1 MEHRK
6 PTIDEIEKILN
17 SDGPPITI
25 NTDGSIRSLTN
36 EEIAEQDRQERQ
48 YKDDLIVRLSEEN
61 RLLKSALKTLTQKW

>member
-1 MEHRK
+1 MEQRK

>member
-1 MEHRK
+1 MEQRK

-25 NTDGSIRSLTN
+25 NIDGSIRSLTN

-48 YKDDLIVRLSEEN
+48 YKDDLIVRLNEEN

>member
-1 MEHRK
+1 MEQRK

-17 SDGPPITI
+17 SDRPPITI
-25 NTDGSIRSLTN
+25 NTDGSIRSLTH

>member
-1 MEHRK
+1 MEQLK

>member
-1 MEHRK
+1 MEQRK

-17 SDGPPITI
+17 SDGPPVTI

>member
-1 MEHRK
+1 MEQRK

-17 SDGPPITI
+17 SDRPPITI
-25 NTDGSIRSLTN
+25 NTDGSIRSLPN